1 MTNILHA
8 DIDAFF
14 ASVEQLDNSELRGHP
29 VIVGGGIEDRGVVA
43 TASYEARLSGVASAM
58 PMKTAL
64 RLCPEA
70 IRITPRFD
78 RYQEL
83 SREVMS
89 IFRDITPVIEP
100 ISLDEA
106 FLDVSRL
113 GDVLPQSIA
122 LDLKKKIKKSV
133 GLTISVGMASSK
145 GIAKIASDM
154 GKPDGLIIVKKG
166 DEQRFL
172 APLEVSKLWGVG
184 PKTASTLAKYHIY
197 TVGDLAKKPVDLLID
212 NFGKNGFAMH
222 KMSLG
227 QDYSPVGIV
236 KNRKSVSTETTLSED
251 TADPSAVRDLVSRLS
266 KEITVDLQQKNLL
279 ARTVKL
285 KLRLNDFT
293 TLTRQITFSES
304 QDSVESISEA
314 TNILVERELEPGR
327 QFRLVG
333 VGLSGLQDKTVL
345 EVPIQGR
352 FDGF

>member
-184 PKTASTLAKYHIY
+184 PKSAST
-197 TVGDLAKKPVDLLID
+197 LAKKPVDWLID

>member
-14 ASVEQLDNSELRGHP
+14 ASVEQLDNLELRGHP
-29 VIVGGGIEDRGVVA
+29 VIVGGSIEERGVVA
-43 TASYEARLSGVASAM
+43 TASYEARLSGVTSAM

-70 IRITPRFD
+70 IRIDPRFD

-89 IFRDITPVIEP
+89 IFRDLTPIIEP
-100 ISLDEA
+100 VSLDEA
-106 FLDVSRL
+106 FLDVSSL
-113 GDVLPQSIA
+113 GDILPQSIA
-122 LDLKKKIKKSV
+122 LDLKKKVKTSV
-133 GLTISVGMASSK
+133 GLTISVGMANSK
-145 GIAKIASDM
+145 GVAKIASDM
-154 GKPDGLIIVKKG
+154 GKPDGLIIVKRG
-166 DEQRFL
+166 DEERFL

-184 PKTASTLAKYHIY
+184 PKTSATLAKYHIY
-197 TVGDLAKKPVDLLID
+197 TVNDLTRKPVDWLID

-236 KNRKSVSTETTLSED
+236 KNRKSISTETTLGED

-266 KEITVDLQQKNLL
+266 KEIAVELQQKKLL

-285 KLRLNDFT
+285 KLRLSDFT
-293 TLTRQITFSES
+293 TLTRQVTFSEL
-304 QDSVESISEA
+304 QNSVESIAEA
-314 TNILVERELEPGR
+314 ANILVERELEPGR
-327 QFRLVG
+327 QFRLIG
-333 VGLSGLQDKTVL
+333 VGLSGLQDKTAL
-345 EVPIQGR
+345 EIPIQGR

>member
-14 ASVEQLDNSELRGHP
+14 ASVEQLDNPELRGHP

-70 IRITPRFD
+70 IRIPPRFD

-89 IFRDITPVIEP
+89 IFREVTPIIEP
-100 ISLDEA
+100 VSLDEA
-106 FLDVSRL
+106 FLDVSSL
-113 GDVLPQSIA
+113 SDILPQSIA
-122 LDLKKKIKKSV
+122 LDLKKKVKKII

-145 GIAKIASDM
+145 GVAKIASDM
-154 GKPDGLIIVKKG
+154 GKPDGLIIVKRG
-166 DEQRFL
+166 DEERFL

-184 PKTASTLAKYHIY
+184 PKTTATLAKYHIY
-197 TVGDLAKKPVDLLID
+197 TIHDLAKKPVDWLID
-212 NFGKNGFAMH
+212 KFGKNGFAMH

-227 QDYSPVGIV
+227 QNYSPVGIV
-236 KNRKSVSTETTLSED
+236 KNRKSVSTETTLAED

-266 KEITVDLQQKNLL
+266 KEIAVDLQQKNLL

-304 QDSVESISEA
+304 QNSVESISEA

-333 VGLSGLQDKTVL
+333 VGLSGLQNKTAL